1 MAYHGVRKY
10 LGIREI
16 DSLRGP
22 VRFLQ
27 RAQDRFLG
35 LFAESLDFANPPGK
49 HRLPQVLDGADAELP
64 VQDLGALRAQP
75 WYVQEIAQS
84 RWDLRVK
91 LGAQRQVPRFN
102 DGADLAR
109 QILSYAGQ
117 VLDLVRVSG
126 QIGQRLRMVTDHAG
140 CVAVRSN
147 AERVGPLDLQEV
159 GYLIEDLRYLRI
171 LHNYSNF
178 GLRIADCGF

>member
-1 MAYHGVRKY
+1 M
-10 LGIREI
+10 
-16 DSLRGP
+16 
-22 VRFLQ
+22 
-27 RAQDRFLG
+27 
-35 LFAESLDFANPPGK
+35 
-49 HRLPQVLDGADAELP
+49 
-64 VQDLGALRAQP
+64 QDLGALRAQP

-109 QILSYAGQ
+109 QILSYAWQ
-117 VLDLVRVSG
+117 VLDLVQVLG

-159 GYLIEDLRYLRI
+159 GYFFEDLRYFWV
-171 LHNYSNF
+171 LHNTSEF
-178 GLRIADCGF
+178 RIADWGLTNPPLFVFQSALRNPKSEIAIARSFRETRLHSGP